1 VHPDLLY
8 RGGDRCEIRQP
19 TNKRNRLLG
28 RGREKRQLATYKSS
42 SDAVIDGWPA
52 QTHHMANREDKHQDR
67 FAAWYPWH
75 GALPR
80 KQEQPQQQQQQQQQ
94 QEQEQPLPQSSS
106 LPLRRHVLFEDDEDE
121 AVPFLADASYKRGI
135 KHFESSNF
143 EGTCVRYMHRMYFS
157 ANVAAGTA
165 RCRRHSTMH
174 IVHSWRTQY
183 RADCRYTMVIYNL
196 KRVSL
201 CVCLCGCAMLC
212 YGVLCYGMVCYGRVI
227 IIAASIDVLQR
238 TLNLGHPNMG
248 TIHGRIGESF
258 YRLALAQER
267 PEVTHTAE
275 LRQAYEHLNLGACAQ
290 LCTALCIVMR
300 MP

>member
-1 VHPDLLY
+1 
-8 RGGDRCEIRQP
+8 
-19 TNKRNRLLG
+19 
-28 RGREKRQLATYKSS
+28 
-42 SDAVIDGWPA
+42 
-52 QTHHMANREDKHQDR
+52 
-67 FAAWYPWH
+67 
-75 GALPR
+75 
-80 KQEQPQQQQQQQQQ
+80 
-94 QEQEQPLPQSSS
+94 
-106 LPLRRHVLFEDDEDE
+106 
-121 AVPFLADASYKRGI
+121 
-135 KHFESSNF
+135 
-143 EGTCVRYMHRMYFS
+143 
-157 ANVAAGTA
+157 
-165 RCRRHSTMH
+165 
-174 IVHSWRTQY
+174 
-183 RADCRYTMVIYNL
+183 
-196 KRVSL
+196 
-201 CVCLCGCAMLC
+201 MLC